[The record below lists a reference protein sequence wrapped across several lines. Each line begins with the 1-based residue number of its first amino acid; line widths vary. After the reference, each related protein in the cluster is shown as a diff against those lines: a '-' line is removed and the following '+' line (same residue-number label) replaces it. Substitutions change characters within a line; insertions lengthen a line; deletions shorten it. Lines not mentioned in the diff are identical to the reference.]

1 MKKKIIL
8 IAVAALVLLS
18 LFLAAFL
25 TVTNGRTYVSEGI
38 TQNDR
43 LCAENIRYENGSIYY
58 TLVNKTRRDV
68 WVSGCVILEKE
79 ENGRWVNVET
89 AGNNCGAKLLSA
101 FSVLEGSYTFRN
113 TECLAGRY
121 RLSFGPERYWQD
133 ENGTVYA
140 AFDQS
145 ETYLVGHLEI
155 TKEQAPSKLAAH
167 TYFENGVRKHKQVD
181 FTASLVGGVRPKL
194 LLSLTNHSETPLT
207 LDLSC
212 LSISRHEDA
221 SFRSCGYQIAE
232 KEVIT
237 VDPGETFSKE
247 YTLYKD
253 YRCTQCIDPPETGRY
268 CVSIPYDLEE
278 VSDMVGPPIPTV
290 SVFFADHKFNH
301 FD

>member
-25 TVTNGRTYVSEGI
+25 TVTEGETFVSESI
-38 TQNDR
+38 TQNSR
-43 LCAENIRYENGSIYY
+43 LRVENIRYENGSIYY
-58 TLVNKTRRDV
+58 TLVNATHHDV
-68 WVSGCVILEKE
+68 QFYSCGMLEKKFGDTWVS
-79 ENGRWVNVET
+79 VET
-89 AGNNCGAKLLSA
+89 HGLNTSPLFLPA
-101 FSVLEGSYTFRN
+101 FSELSTSYGFRS
-113 TECLAGRY
+113 TDFLAGKY
-121 RLSFGPERYWQD
+121 RLSFGAVSHRQD
-133 ENGTVYA
+133 ENGTWHA
-140 AFDQS
+140 IFDPN
-145 ETYLVGHLEI
+145 ETYLVAHFEI
-155 TKEQAPSKLAAH
+155 TEEQSP
-167 TYFENGVRKHKQVD
+167 TTTPEYVYYDNGTKKHKQVD
-181 FTASLVGGVRPKL
+181 FSASFVGGVEPKL

-221 SFRSCGYQIAE
+221 SFRSCGYQITE

-253 YRCTQCIDPPETGRY
+253 YHCTQCIDPPETGRY